1 MLEKM
6 KAAMFIEPGK
16 IEVQQVNIPEISD
29 DEVLIKVKYCGIC
42 GTDMHIYN
50 GVYSKD
56 KFPLIA
62 GHEFSGVIEKIGGK
76 VKRFKGGEKVIA
88 DINLSCNICYYCRH
102 DQPLMCNEM
111 RQIGI
116 HINGAF
122 AEYVVVPHDK
132 VYVLPETMDFKD
144 AALLEPIS
152 CVVRAAKKHN
162 LKFAESVAII
172 GDGAIALMH
181 VQMAKICGA
190 APIIVIGL
198 DDDKMKKAKELG
210 ADYIIK
216 SDEDMYKKVQEVTY
230 GRGADLVIESVGLK
244 ITNEQA
250 FKLVRPGGRIMPFGI
265 ADENC
270 IVGLKP
276 SDMVLRELTLISTVA
291 GVKNDIAEALTLVEY
306 KKFKLDDYLTNVI
319 PLDKITDAFKELKTD
334 RSIFKVL
341 IKID

>member
-6 KAAMFIEPGK
+6 KAAMFIEPEK
-16 IEVQQVNIPEISD
+16 IEIQQVDIPQIAD

-42 GTDMHIYN
+42 GTDVHIYN

-56 KFPLIA
+56 KLPLIA
-62 GHEFSGVIEKIGGK
+62 GHEFSGVIEKVGSK
-76 VKRFKGGEKVIA
+76 VKRFKGGEKVTA
-88 DINLSCNICYYCRH
+88 DINLSCGTCYYCRH
-102 DQPLMCNEM
+102 DQPLMCSEM
-111 RQIGI
+111 RQLGI

-122 AEYVVVPHDK
+122 TEYVAVPQEK
-132 VYVLPETMDFKD
+132 VYVLPENMDFKD

-198 DDDKMKKAKELG
+198 DENRMKKAKELG
-210 ADYIIK
+210 ADCVIK
-216 SDEDMYKKVQEVTY
+216 SDTDMYEKVKELTE

-244 ITNEQA
+244 VTNEQA
-250 FKLVRPGGRIMPFGI
+250 FGLVRPGGRIMPFGI

-270 IVGLKP
+270 VVGFKP
-276 SDMVLRELTLISTVA
+276 LDMVLKELSMVSTVA
-291 GVKNDIAEALTLVEY
+291 GAKNDLAEAITLVKY
-306 KKFKLDDYLTNVI
+306 NKFKLDDYKTTVMALE
-319 PLDKITDAFKELKTD
+319 KISDAFDVLKTD
-334 RSIFKVL
+334 RSVFKVL